1 MELRKNWRKLTTALS
16 RFWHREA
23 GPMNWKNPVRVTAY
37 IGWEIFNGAAFLV
50 GEWVRYGV
58 RASQLFLAIPPTVI
72 LFFGGVWFA
81 VWSFVRRPFPA
92 LETVPLLDLL
102 EYHNPNFY
110 SAVVV
115 WYYLSPL
122 VVVMLAGSIALS
134 VWKVWIEARKRDL
147 IPFGALPAW
156 PLSPEQP
163 GPEIVIGEVHHPV
176 EPREIFNPEWLTIP
190 ERGLYTGIA
199 IFGAVGSGKTSACMH
214 PFAKQLLSWQA
225 DDPERRA
232 AALMLEV
239 KGDFCH
245 DIRSI
250 LDGAGRGD
258 DYLEIGMGGLWK
270 WNPLSAW
277 WLDSYSLAYTVAS
290 LLNQLFG
297 KGKEP
302 FWQQAYTNLVRW
314 IIELHRVLPEQWVT
328 LQQVYQC
335 AIDPDLFAAKIK
347 QAEAWSAELNT
358 GEVFVK
364 TKIWRPKIVDLGEW
378 TWTPIPETEESRAK
392 WSPELE
398 QKLEE
403 LGSNPGLFGSPEPVT
418 M

>member
-1 MELRKNWRKLTTALS
+1 MELRKNYRKLTTALS

-37 IGWEIFNGAAFLV
+37 IGWEILNGVAFLV

-58 RASQLFLAIPPTVI
+58 RAGQIVLAIPPTVI
-72 LFFGGVWFA
+72 LFFGGGWFA

-92 LETVPLLDLL
+92 LGAFPLLDLL
-102 EYHNPNFY
+102 EYHNPTFY

-122 VVVMLAGSIALS
+122 VAVMLGGSIFLS
-134 VWKVWIEARKRDL
+134 IWKVWIEARKRDL

-214 PFAKQLLSWQA
+214 PFAKQLLGWQA
-225 DDPERRA
+225 NNPEKRA

-250 LDGAGRGD
+250 LDEAGRGD
-258 DYLEIGMGGLWK
+258 DYLELGMGGLWK

-290 LLNQLFG
+290 LAESAFREGQGALL
-297 KGKEP
+297 
-302 FWQQAYTNLVRW
+302 AASL
-314 IIELHRVLPEQWVT
+314 
-328 LQQVYQC
+328 YQS
-335 AIDPDLFAAKIK
+335 
-347 QAEAWSAELNT
+347 SALDYRASPGAT
-358 GEVFVK
+358 GAVGDVA
-364 TKIWRPKIVDLGEW
+364 T
-378 TWTPIPETEESRAK
+378 
-392 WSPELE
+392 
-398 QKLEE
+398 
-403 LGSNPGLFGSPEPVT
+403 GLS
-418 M
+418 MRD